1 MRSNSCFGGYKERE
15 DRSPCLTAVVL
26 DDRASVKSL
35 AASQQTIQ
43 VNQNLPF
50 YFFFFS
56 SDSVSNLFFFP
67 PLKTTFLQT
76 RSDLDPISGSN
87 YTIKLVDNDL
97 IVETQV
103 KGDPLDN

>member
-43 VNQNLPF
+43 VNQNLLF
-50 YFFFFS
+50 YFFFS
-56 SDSVSNLFFFP
+56 SDSISNLFFLP

-103 KGDPLDN
+103 KGDV

>member
-1 MRSNSCFGGYKERE
+1 M
-15 DRSPCLTAVVL
+15 TAVVL

-43 VNQNLPF
+43 VNQNLLF
-50 YFFFFS
+50 YFFFS
-56 SDSVSNLFFFP
+56 SDSISNLFFLP